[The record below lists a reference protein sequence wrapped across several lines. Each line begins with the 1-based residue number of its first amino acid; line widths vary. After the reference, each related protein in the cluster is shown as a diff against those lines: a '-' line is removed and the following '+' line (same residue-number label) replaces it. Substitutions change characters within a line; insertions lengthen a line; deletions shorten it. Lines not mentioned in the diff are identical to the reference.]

1 MSGLSKTK
9 HVFLLQYFTIEL
21 KGFFKY
27 KYATF
32 MFVSLT
38 KFVHRFSNI
47 KGVVYEHRY
56 VLPWPQLKNKYLT
69 KFLYQ
74 RLCISNIY

>member
-1 MSGLSKTK
+1 
-9 HVFLLQYFTIEL
+9 
-21 KGFFKY
+21 
-27 KYATF
+27 